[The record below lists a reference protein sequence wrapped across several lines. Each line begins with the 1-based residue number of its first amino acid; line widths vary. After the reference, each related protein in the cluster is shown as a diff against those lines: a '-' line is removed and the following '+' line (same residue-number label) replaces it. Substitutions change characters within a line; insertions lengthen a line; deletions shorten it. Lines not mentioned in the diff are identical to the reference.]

1 MQLLK
6 LGCWQQKSAICPS
19 QKNWEIGHGHH
30 IGSWAHDRHAM
41 RRSKKCKSV
50 IPRVINAAE
59 KAFSSISIS
68 SHHLQKDPQGHHN
81 NIHNSFLFIS
91 FVQKLAYFAS
101 PPCIVI
107 SIKEGQKIPSYI
119 VARNHQRIFRFPG
132 NPLGEFWVSTSRVL

>member
-1 MQLLK
+1 MQLSSCTFFLSTKKFCYLSEK
-6 LGCWQQKSAICPS
+6 LGIMGMSGQLC
-19 QKNWEIGHGHH
+19 KN
-30 IGSWAHDRHAM
+30 DRHAM

-68 SHHLQKDPQGHHN
+68 SHHLQKDPKATT
-81 NIHNSFLFIS
+81 IISTTLSCLFHLCK
-91 FVQKLAYFAS
+91 KLAYFAS